1 MTSSAASG
9 AWTCPDCGRQ
19 FKHRNQS
26 HSCLRLNPDDL
37 FSGKET
43 RVKEIYD
50 RLLKEVGKFGDVNVS
65 PVRVG
70 VMLKVRS
77 TFAAV
82 KPKKSWVDL
91 EFILDEEINEFPVH
105 KTFRYTAGRWA
116 HFVRLEHSKDV
127 SKKLLVWLRRSY
139 NLISNS

>member
-1 MTSSAASG
+1 MTSNTAAR
-9 AWTCPDCGRQ
+9 AWICPECGRQ
-19 FKHRNQS
+19 FKHMNQS
-26 HSCLRLNPDDL
+26 HSCVRLNPDDL
-37 FSGKET
+37 FPWKDVHVKET
-43 RVKEIYD
+43 YD
-50 RLLKEVGKFGDVNVS
+50 RLLAEVKKFGDVNVS

-70 VMLKVRS
+70 VMLKAGG

-91 EFILDEEINEFPVH
+91 EFILDEEISEFPVH

-116 HFVRLEHSKDV
+116 HFVRLEHSRDV
-127 SKKLLVWLRRSY
+127 SRKLLVWLRRSY

>member
-1 MTSSAASG
+1 MTSNTASRV
-9 AWTCPDCGRQ
+9 WICPECGRQ
-19 FKHRNQS
+19 FKHTNQS
-26 HSCLRLNPDDL
+26 HSCVRLNPDDL
-37 FSGKET
+37 FPGKDVHVKET
-43 RVKEIYD
+43 YD
-50 RLLKEVGKFGDVNVS
+50 RLLAEVKKFGDVNVS

-70 VMLKVRS
+70 VMLKAGG

-91 EFILDEEINEFPVH
+91 EFILDEEISEFTVH

-116 HFVRLEHSKDV
+116 HFVRLEHSRDV
-127 SKKLLVWLRRSY
+127 SRKLLVWLRRSY